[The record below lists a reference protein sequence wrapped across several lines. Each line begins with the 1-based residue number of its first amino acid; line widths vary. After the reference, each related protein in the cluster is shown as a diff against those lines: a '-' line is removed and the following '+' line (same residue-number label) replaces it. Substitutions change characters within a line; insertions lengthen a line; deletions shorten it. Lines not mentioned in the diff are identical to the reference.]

1 LTIFPSKRKGA
12 QRRLSVYK
20 TKKKQFKDEDP
31 VNRLRFSE
39 GSANALRE
47 LFINYPPGDEDLSEG
62 TIRKPSKKSGKAQG
76 NQDPTFSRPNFTKAD
91 IEKKVELLET
101 RIKESE
107 QLQKVN
113 YLFSAS
119 IRQIL
124 RKSFSSAS
132 SVDKDFVFFSLMLE
146 IVR

>member
-1 LTIFPSKRKGA
+1 LTIFSLKRNGA

-31 VNRLRFSE
+31 VTRLRFSE
-39 GSANALRE
+39 ESANALRE
-47 LFINYPPGDEDLSEG
+47 LFINYPPGDEDPSEG
-62 TIRKPSKKSGKAQG
+62 TVRKPSKKSGKAQM
-76 NQDPTFSRPNFTKAD
+76 NQDATFCRPNFTKAD
-91 IEKKVELLET
+91 IEKKVALLDA

-132 SVDKDFVFFSLMLE
+132 SVDKNFVFFSLMLE
-146 IVR
+146 IIH